1 MCPNGRYVVCME
13 HTGTNSDTI
22 ESHLKPHDNARIAA
36 EVRAAVTAA
45 NCTKAEFARTLGIS
59 RATAERR
66 LRGEREFTATEL
78 GVIAW
83 KFGVAADRL
92 VGLKR

>member
-13 HTGTNSDTI
+13 HTDTKTDTL
-22 ESHLKPHDNARIAA
+22 ESARKPHDNARIAA

-45 NCTKAEFARTLGIS
+45 NCTKADFARTLGIS

-83 KFGVAADRL
+83 KFGITADRL
-92 VGLKR
+92 VGLK